1 MNDEIQNDVLN
12 KMDEEDDGRTIANM
26 NVEGMPW
33 YVKGDE
39 EREKGAASASHEQM
53 TPEEVRL
60 YRFAALK
67 AALLVAL
74 VFGIVFFLFIA
85 FCDFIWFR

>member
-1 MNDEIQNDVLN
+1 MNEDQFN
-12 KMDEEDDGRTIANM
+12 KNSSLPEEEDDGRTIANM

-53 TPEEVRL
+53 TPEEVRR

>member
-1 MNDEIQNDVLN
+1 MNEEQLN
-12 KMDEEDDGRTIANM
+12 GREMQTPEEDDGRTIVNM

-33 YVKGDE
+33 YVRGDE
-39 EREKGAASASHEQM
+39 ERMKGADASSHDQM
-53 TPEEVRL
+53 TPEEARL
-60 YRFAALK
+60 YKWAALK

>member
-1 MNDEIQNDVLN
+1 MNEDQFN
-12 KMDEEDDGRTIANM
+12 KNSSLPEEEDDGRTIANM